1 LETEAIET
9 TYMSLGM
16 QLKLVLGYI
25 KDDVPDTELARR
37 FLGEA
42 KKTIS
47 ELDRTVEELKID
59 FVKIDRK
66 LGTDV
71 ARRASQLHELISS
84 NSVDPTKGIVKVLE
98 VIDENIIGNDIVKAA
113 ENLEVLKTSLEQKGG
128 IAGFAQGIN
137 WEALA
142 DRDITDAVPDNVQA
156 SKEEGKKSSRKI
168 SLIYSASPEND
179 YLVQGLVGKFVKK
192 NDIEPIY
199 IIEETVEGF
208 DKLIEGS
215 DTIVAFITKDMVKP
229 EKRIPLVLQDN
240 KKLVVYVESGADV
253 PQEIKNRYELHYF
266 SRDRTGELLLQ
277 VMEQV

>member
-1 LETEAIET
+1 METEAIET

-113 ENLEVLKTSLEQKGG
+113 ENLEALKTSLEQKGG
-128 IAGFAQGIN
+128 
-137 WEALA
+137 L
-142 DRDITDAVPDNVQA
+142 QA
-156 SKEEGKKSSRKI
+156 SHRESIGKRW
-168 SLIYSASPEND
+168 P
-179 YLVQGLVGKFVKK
+179 
-192 NDIEPIY
+192 
-199 IIEETVEGF
+199 
-208 DKLIEGS
+208 
-215 DTIVAFITKDMVKP
+215 
-229 EKRIPLVLQDN
+229 
-240 KKLVVYVESGADV
+240 
-253 PQEIKNRYELHYF
+253 
-266 SRDRTGELLLQ
+266 TGT
-277 VMEQV
+277 